1 MSKQQLEENVRHYLS
16 LIGGKGGRVKS
27 PAKAESSRANGL
39 KGGRP
44 SEKKG
49 GTK

>member
-1 MSKQQLEENVRHYLS
+1 MSKLEANVRHYLS

-27 PAKAESSRANGL
+27 MAKAESSRVNGA

-44 SEKKG
+44 PGKKG
-49 GTK
+49 AK

>member
-1 MSKQQLEENVRHYLS
+1 MSKILDDNVRHYLS

-27 PAKAESSRANGL
+27 PAKTESSRANGL

-44 SEKKG
+44 ATKKG
-49 GTK
+49 GAK